1 MIKAIR
7 AVVHKGASVDEA
19 FEIYSKK

>member
-7 AVVHKGASVDEA
+7 AIVHKGASVEEA